1 MASSRRPGGRVPRS
15 YSSAQRPVSMDRRT
29 KIVCTLGPATSDFE
43 TIRRLVAA
51 GMDVARMNFS
61 HGSHDEHEDRVE
73 KVREAAQAEGKVV
86 TILQDLQGPK
96 IRVGDVEGGSVM
108 LREGAE
114 VEVRTDGLQESTEE
128 RIFIDYES
136 LTQDARE
143 GERILIDD
151 GLLELKVTER
161 RDASLLATVVEGGPL
176 RSRKGVNL
184 PDIHTS
190 TPPMTEKDLKDL
202 ELGLELD
209 VDVIALSFVQE
220 RSDVEALSQR
230 IDQAGKNTSIIAKI
244 EKPQAVR
251 NIDDILEVVDGIMV
265 ARGDLGIEMPMEEV
279 PSTQKR
285 LIRKSMAAAKPVIT
299 ATQMLESMVE
309 DPRPTRAEA
318 SDVAN
323 AVLDGSDAVML
334 SAETAVGNHP
344 VRVVESMNQIIR
356 KAEDY
361 WYEQRHSL
369 TMAPDHLEKA
379 ESVTD
384 SVSFTACRLAEQVGA
399 EAVCCLTNSGATARA
414 IARHRPSMPIFAF
427 TDNQRVVAQLGGLW
441 GTHSFYIPFQ
451 QDTDQG
457 IARVHSVLHDH
468 ELVAPG
474 GHVVITVGMPLPARG
489 RTNTVHVSTV

>member
-1 MASSRRPGGRVPRS
+1 
-15 YSSAQRPVSMDRRT
+15 
-29 KIVCTLGPATSDFE
+29 
-43 TIRRLVAA
+43 
-51 GMDVARMNFS
+51 DVARMNFS
-61 HGSHDEHEDRVE
+61 HGTHEEHTERVE
-73 KVREAAQAEGKVV
+73 AVREAAEAEGEVV

-96 IRVGDVEGGSVM
+96 IRVGEVQDGSVM
-108 LREGAE
+108 LEEGSE
-114 VEVRTDGLQESTEE
+114 VEVTTEPFGECTAE
-128 RIFIDYES
+128 RIFIDYDS
-136 LTQDARE
+136 LIEDARE

-151 GLLELKVTER
+151 GLLELEVTGR
-161 RDASLLATVVEGGPL
+161 RDSTLVTTVVEGGPL
-176 RSRKGVNL
+176 QSRKGVNL
-184 PDIHTS
+184 PDIQTS

-209 VDVIALSFVQE
+209 VDVVALSFVQE
-220 RSDVEALSQR
+220 RSDVEALVHR
-230 IDQAGKNTSIIAKI
+230 IEQAGKETSVIAKI

-279 PSTQKR
+279 PGTQKR

-344 VRVVESMNQIIR
+344 VRVVEAMNQIIQQ
-356 KAEDY
+356 AEDY
-361 WYEQRHSL
+361 WTEQRRSL
-369 TMAPDHLEKA
+369 TMAPGHLEQG

-399 EAVCCLTNSGATARA
+399 EAVCCLTNSGATARS
-414 IARHRPSMPIFAF
+414 IARHRPSMPIYAF

-441 GTHSFYIPFQ
+441 GTQAFYIPFQ

-457 IARVHSVLHDH
+457 IARVHSVLHEY
-468 ELVAPG
+468 ELVEPG
-474 GHVVITVGMPLPARG
+474 GRVVITVGMPLPARG
-489 RTNTVHVSTV
+489 RTNTIHVSSVK